1 MELKKGALLQRGE
14 YRIDSVLGQGSFG
27 ITYLATARFR
37 GQLGDIS
44 VKVAIKEFFARDL
57 NMRHPDGTV
66 SEVGSGGL
74 SGKYARD
81 FLRESKNLSSLKH
94 PGVINVF
101 ESFSENNTHYYVMEY
116 LDGGNLDDYI
126 RSKGRLGESEA
137 LGIFHQIAEA
147 LSYMHSHRMLHLD
160 LKPKN
165 VMRRSDGT
173 VCLIDFGLSK
183 QYDSNGEPESSTG
196 IGLGTSGYAPLEQG
210 SNDDRKTFAPSLDVY
225 ALGATLYKMLT
236 GKTPPPASDIMNDGF
251 PEEELRLLRI
261 SERTLG
267 LLHRMMALRKKDRP
281 QTVSEVMALFKVK
294 SSSFSEKT
302 RIDDEATVRISVHE
316 EQCKVQTVKVQK
328 PKKRIGVYLVWL
340 FILFAVCYIGV
351 LYYKY
356 EVKAK
361 QQAHLERLREQVVA
375 DSMANIEAENARK
388 AQERQEGAHKERE
401 EAESRRRETGYSN
414 GVLKVNGI
422 EYPMV
427 YVAGGSFMMG
437 SDDVDAYSGE
447 KPVHSVA
454 LSGYYI
460 GKYEVT
466 QDLWKEIMGAN
477 PSYFKGPRRPVENIS
492 WGECQEFIRKLNS
505 ITGQNFK
512 LPTEAQWEFAARG
525 GNNSNGYKYS
535 GSDSIDNVA
544 WCCDESTHNVG
555 SKSCN
560 ELGVYDMSGNV
571 REWCSDWYA
580 SYSRNSVIDPVGP
593 PDGFRRVNRGGCWY
607 WGARGCCVYSRNAD
621 DPNACSHIGL
631 RLCL

>member
-1 MELKKGALLQRGE
+1 MHLVGGALLQRGE

-236 GKTPPPASDIMNDGF
+236 GNTPPPASDIMNDGF

-281 QTVSEVMALFKVK
+281 QKISDCVFQKSIMQRGSQGDNTALLTENTLLKNETIRIKAESDNFRTIIEELISNQQYRDAYNMCLAAVK
-294 SSSFSEKT
+294 RKESGDYPMKKIETLVPLLK
-302 RIDDEATVRISVHE
+302 
-316 EQCKVQTVKVQK
+316 EQAIKD
-328 PKKRIGVYLVWL
+328 KRKHL
-340 FILFAVCYIGV
+340 LFAIIMTIVGLILTV
-351 LYYKY
+351 IF
-356 EVKAK
+356 
-361 QQAHLERLREQVVA
+361 
-375 DSMANIEAENARK
+375 SMA
-388 AQERQEGAHKERE
+388 
-401 EAESRRRETGYSN
+401 
-414 GVLKVNGI
+414 
-422 EYPMV
+422 
-427 YVAGGSFMMG
+427 
-437 SDDVDAYSGE
+437 
-447 KPVHSVA
+447 
-454 LSGYYI
+454 
-460 GKYEVT
+460 
-466 QDLWKEIMGAN
+466 
-477 PSYFKGPRRPVENIS
+477 
-492 WGECQEFIRKLNS
+492 
-505 ITGQNFK
+505 
-512 LPTEAQWEFAARG
+512 
-525 GNNSNGYKYS
+525 
-535 GSDSIDNVA
+535 
-544 WCCDESTHNVG
+544 
-555 SKSCN
+555 
-560 ELGVYDMSGNV
+560 
-571 REWCSDWYA
+571 
-580 SYSRNSVIDPVGP
+580 
-593 PDGFRRVNRGGCWY
+593 
-607 WGARGCCVYSRNAD
+607 
-621 DPNACSHIGL
+621 
-631 RLCL
+631 